1 MTSII
6 YPIGYQDPVPSQV
19 TMAQARLALNAIGKL
34 TAVDTAIATLPEPQ
48 KTQATIKWDYSSY
61 VSRTDPFTLELGAA
75 LGLSSDQ
82 IDQLFIAAATIQ

>member
-1 MTSII
+1 MTPII
-6 YPIGYQDPVPSQV
+6 YPVGYQNPVPDQV

-34 TAVDTAIATLPEPQ
+34 TAVDTAISTLPEPQ

-82 IDQLFIAAATIQ
+82 IDQLFMVAATIQ